1 MPQLNNTKR
10 LFIAVELPQEIRDY
24 LGAAV
29 RTLQETGA
37 DAKWVEPKNIHLT
50 LKFLGATPEE
60 TIPAIRRAMTAV
72 TDNARAVPTALETC
86 GGFPSLSA
94 PRVLWVSLTDKEKHL
109 EHIVR
114 ELENSLSAVGFAK
127 EDRPFKAHITLARL
141 RSSRNRLS
149 LTEAARK
156 FQTVL
161 EHPAFNLDNMT
172 LFESILSPKGPTY
185 MVVYQIKLK
194 VSSNHQ

>member
-1 MPQLNNTKR
+1 MKR
-10 LFIAVELPQEIRDY
+10 LFIAVELPEEIKEY
-24 LGAAV
+24 LSSAV

-50 LKFLGATPEE
+50 LKFLGATPAE

-72 TDNARAVPTALETC
+72 TDNARAVPASLETF
-86 GGFPSLSA
+86 GGFPSLAA
-94 PRVLWVSLTDKEKHL
+94 PRVLWVSLTDKEKRL

-114 ELENSLSAVGFAK
+114 ELEDSLSAVGFAK

-156 FQTVL
+156 FQAVL
-161 EHPAFNLDNMT
+161 EHPVFSLDNMT
-172 LFESILSPKGPTY
+172 LFESVLSPKGPAY
-185 MVVYQIKLK
+185 SIIEQIKL
-194 VSSNHQ
+194 NT

>member
-1 MPQLNNTKR
+1 MPDVTEPSTHKTKR
-10 LFIAVELPQEIRDY
+10 LFIAVELPQDIREY

-37 DAKWVEPKNIHLT
+37 DAKWVESKNIHLT
-50 LKFLGATPEE
+50 LKFLGATPAE
-60 TIPAIRRAMTAV
+60 TIPAIRRTMTAV
-72 TDNARAVPTALETC
+72 TDNARAVPTSLETF

-114 ELENSLSAVGFAK
+114 GLEDSLSAVGFAK

-141 RSSRNRLS
+141 RSSHNRLS

-156 FQTVL
+156 FQAVL

-172 LFESILSPKGPTY
+172 LFESVLSPKGPAY
-185 MVVYQIKLK
+185 SIIEQIKL
-194 VSSNHQ
+194 NT

>member
-1 MPQLNNTKR
+1 
-10 LFIAVELPQEIRDY
+10 VELPQGIREY
-24 LGAAV
+24 LCAAV

-50 LKFLGATPEE
+50 LKFLGATTAE

-72 TDNARAVPTALETC
+72 TDNARAVPTSLETF

-109 EHIVR
+109 ERIVR
-114 ELENSLSAVGFAK
+114 ELENSLSAAGFAK

-141 RSSRNRLS
+141 RSSRHRLS
-149 LTEAARK
+149 LIEAARK
-156 FQTVL
+156 FQAAMK
-161 EHPAFNLDNMT
+161 HPVFSLDNIT
-172 LFESILSPKGPTY
+172 LFESVLSSKGPAY
-185 MVVYQIKLK
+185 SIIEQIKL
-194 VSSNHQ
+194 NA

>member
-1 MPQLNNTKR
+1 MKR
-10 LFIAVELPQEIRDY
+10 LFIAVELPKEIKEY
-24 LGAAV
+24 LGSAV

-37 DAKWVEPKNIHLT
+37 DAKWVESKNIHLT
-50 LKFLGATPEE
+50 LKFLGATPVE

-72 TDNARAVPTALETC
+72 TDNARAVPTSLETF

-109 EHIVR
+109 ERIVR
-114 ELENSLSAVGFAK
+114 ELEDSLSAVGFAK
-127 EDRPFKAHITLARL
+127 ENRPFKAHITLARL

-156 FQTVL
+156 FQAVL
-161 EHPAFNLDNMT
+161 EHPAFKIDNIT
-172 LFESILSPKGPTY
+172 LFESVLGPKGPAY
-185 MVVYQIKLK
+185 SIIEQIKL
-194 VSSNHQ
+194 NT